1 MPQRELET
9 WIESAEA
16 PARLV
21 TFLAVFAVMAAWEV
35 VAARREL
42 SAAKGRRWLA
52 NLGLVAV
59 DAVAVRLLF
68 PAAAVGAALGARELG
83 LGLFNN
89 VSVPYWLAVVATVVA
104 LDFAIYL
111 QHVMFHAIPALW
123 RLHRVHH
130 ADVDIDVT
138 TGIRFHPLEVIVS
151 MLIKFAAIAL
161 LGPPLLGVAL
171 FEVVLSALA
180 MFNHANARIPLAVDR
195 VLRLFIV
202 TPDMHRV
209 HHSIDRAEH
218 STNFGFNLS
227 LWDRLLGTYVA
238 QPAAGHERMTIGL
251 PEFRDPAWIS
261 LPRLLQMPFGAR
273 DGRGARRT
281 TPRDD

>member
-1 MPQRELET
+1 MPNPET
-9 WIESAEA
+9 WIAGAEV
-16 PARLV
+16 PVRLAS
-21 TFLAVFAVMAAWEV
+21 FLAVFAVMALWEIA
-35 VAARREL
+35 AARREL

-68 PAAAVGAALGARELG
+68 PAAAVGAAIGARELG
-83 LGLFNN
+83 LGLFNH
-89 VSVPYWLAVVATVVA
+89 VAAPYWLAVVATVVA

-138 TGIRFHPLEVIVS
+138 TGTRFHPLEVIVS

-161 LGPPLLGVAL
+161 LGPPLLGVAI

-180 MFNHANARIPLAVDR
+180 MFNHANVRIPLAIDR
-195 VLRLFIV
+195 VLRLVVV

-209 HHSIDRAEH
+209 HHSIEKAEH

-238 QPAAGHERMTIGL
+238 QPAAGHDRMTIGL

-261 LPRLLQMPFGAR
+261 LPRLLRMPFNTRAARGAR
-273 DGRGARRT
+273 GGARRT
-281 TPRDD
+281 TP

>member
-1 MPQRELET
+1 MSPPPAMPNPET
-9 WIESAEA
+9 WIAGAEA
-16 PARLV
+16 PVRLV
-21 TFLAVFAVMAAWEV
+21 AFLAVFAVMALWEV

-42 SAAKGRRWLA
+42 AAAKGRRWLA

-59 DAVAVRLLF
+59 DAVALRLLF
-68 PAAAVGAALGARELG
+68 PAAAVGAAIGARELG
-83 LGLFNN
+83 LGLFNH
-89 VSVPYWLAVVATVVA
+89 VAVPYWLAVAATVVA

-138 TGIRFHPLEVIVS
+138 TGIRFHPIEVIVS

-161 LGPPLLGVAL
+161 LGPPLLGVAI

-180 MFNHANARIPLAVDR
+180 MFNHANVRIPLPVDR
-195 VLRLFIV
+195 VLRLVVV

-209 HHSIDRAEH
+209 HHSIDKAEH

-238 QPAAGHERMTIGL
+238 QPAAGHDRMTIGL

-261 LPRLLQMPFGAR
+261 LPRLLRMPFT
-273 DGRGARRT
+273 GRGGRRT
-281 TPRDD
+281 TP